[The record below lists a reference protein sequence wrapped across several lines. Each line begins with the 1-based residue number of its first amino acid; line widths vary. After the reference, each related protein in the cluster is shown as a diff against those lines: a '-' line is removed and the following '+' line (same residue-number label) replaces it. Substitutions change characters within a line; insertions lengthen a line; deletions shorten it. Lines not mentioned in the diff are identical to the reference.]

1 MYWRFS
7 ARRRRASLHHL
18 STPARGYLT
27 FLPVFDLSRLVR
39 VYSLKKKIDALV
51 RTEHNTLGIPI
62 TAREVCGRVTVVPG
76 ACNYAGVA

>member
-27 FLPVFDLSRLVR
+27 LLPVFDLSRLVR
-39 VYSLKKKIDALV
+39 VYTVLKKIDALV
-51 RTEHNTLGIPI
+51 RTEHIHFGDTYHSQGGM
-62 TAREVCGRVTVVPG
+62 R
-76 ACNYAGVA
+76 